1 LANQPTTRNRVALGT
16 GIVLVVV
23 SVILML
29 GNFLGDNTFPLFLGL
44 LGVVAIAISRKKQ
57 SNQ

>member
-1 LANQPTTRNRVALGT
+1 MAT

-29 GNFLGDNTFPLFLGL
+29 GDFLGDSTFPLFLGL
-44 LGVVAIAISRKKQ
+44 LGIVSIAVSRKKH